1 MEDYFLYEI
10 ENNLSNELCNNIIS
24 KFDEDENKYDT
35 LVENCRKSSGLKIS
49 NNANWK
55 TITEVLFEQLMDG
68 FEKYKQN
75 ITNNSFLSSNYE
87 ENEFE
92 FIEDKILNN
101 LLIYELKICKYKRND
116 GFVKWHADSLNRDT
130 SLILKQYRLIG
141 FIWYLNDVDIG
152 GETEFL
158 YKKKIKPT
166 AGKLLLFPSTWTYI
180 HKGNTP
186 ISSDKYIIVGWV
198 GYPFYLKSE
207 L

>member
-10 ENNLSNELCNNIIS
+10 EKNLSTDLCNKIIS
-24 KFDEDENKYDT
+24 KFEKDDNKYET

-49 NNANWK
+49 NNENWK
-55 TITEVLFEQLMDG
+55 TITKELFEQFMIG

-75 ITNNSFLSSNYE
+75 ITINSFLSSNYE

-101 LLIYELKICKYKRND
+101 LLIYEFKICKYKRND
-116 GFVKWHADSLNRDT
+116 GFVTWHADSLNRET

-166 AGKLLLFPSTWTYI
+166 TGKLLLFPSTWTYI
-180 HKGNTP
+180 HKGNAP
-186 ISSDKYIIVGWV
+186 ISSNKYIIVGWV
-198 GYPFYLKSE
+198 GYPFYLKNE